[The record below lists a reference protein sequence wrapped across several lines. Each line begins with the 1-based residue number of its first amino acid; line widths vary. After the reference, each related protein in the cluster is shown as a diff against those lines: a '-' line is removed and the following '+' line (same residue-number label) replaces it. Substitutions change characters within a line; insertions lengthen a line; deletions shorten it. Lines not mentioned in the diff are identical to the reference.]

1 MYHQPIFLKPVFQER
16 IWGGD
21 KLNTI
26 FGYDIPN
33 DHTGEAWAISAHEN
47 GPSELLNGPL
57 KGQHLRQVWEKHPKL
72 FGKAST
78 DGAFPLLVKML
89 DANDHLSVQVHPNDA
104 YAREIE
110 GEAYGKTECWYVLD
124 AEADAEII
132 FGHHAQSKEE
142 FLTMVENGDWNHLLQ
157 RVNVQK

>member
-1 MYHQPIFLKPVFQER
+1 LPVLHPFPTRRSSDLQEVPPPRWIAVLLFVGKVHFFHTPDRARDYYEGGRGMYKEPIFLKPVYQER

-89 DANDHLSVQVHPNDA
+89 DAN
-104 YAREIE
+104 
-110 GEAYGKTECWYVLD
+110 
-124 AEADAEII
+124 
-132 FGHHAQSKEE
+132 
-142 FLTMVENGDWNHLLQ
+142 
-157 RVNVQK
+157 